1 MSGHQPAGPHNR
13 GSKNPYR
20 NTWTFLVVA
29 FVVFGATVFVLSSFD
44 LLPDSSLRGT
54 TAPTASDTKNADA
67 LTGAVLPEKIEIP
80 KIKLSATVANPTTTD
95 ADVLDKD
102 LLYGAVRY
110 PTSGGLGAN
119 GQNVV
124 LFGHSSYLPVV
135 HNQAYKL
142 FDGIQNLTK
151 GDQIL
156 VTGNGTV
163 YVYQVD
169 TVASADA
176 ETDGIPLTV
185 SGNQL
190 TLVTCDSFKTKSD
203 RFVVVAH
210 LVNRYPAAS

>member
-1 MSGHQPAGPHNR
+1 MSGNPHAQPHR

-20 NTWTFLVVA
+20 TPWTFLVVA

-44 LLPDSSLRGT
+44 LLPDSSLAGT
-54 TAPTASDTKNADA
+54 FAPSTADTRTQDA
-67 LTGAVLPEKIEIP
+67 ITGAVLPEKVEIP

-110 PTSGGLGAN
+110 PSSGTLGAD

-142 FDGIQNLTK
+142 FDGIQDLAA

-156 VTGNGTV
+156 VTGGGKV

-169 TVASADA
+169 TVASANA
-176 ETDGIPLTV
+176 QTDGIPLTV
-185 SGNQL
+185 TGSKL

-210 LVNRYPAAS
+210 LVDRYPAGS